1 MAVALFGAD
10 FFLLELLVSALVP
23 AFALGLLAFED
34 ACLDLEEAGSFSPWE
49 SAGEDLV
56 FRERDALAD
65 LLVLFAFEVEGGD
78 EIDEVGPGSGFGPDS
93 SFPECKF
100 SVSSDM
106 WITAGLMVPVRVQ
119 WFWNFQIRPGGGDL
133 LGWSCGIVE
142 LNVEGNG
149 NNAGQ
154 NLRGDASRGRGG
166 LCRCRGGLPGH

>member
-1 MAVALFGAD
+1 LGAALFGAA

-23 AFALGLLAFED
+23 AFALGLLAFEE
-34 ACLDLEEAGSFSPWE
+34 ARLDLEEAGSFSPRE
-49 SAGEDLV
+49 SAGADLV
-56 FRERDALAD
+56 FRERDALV
-65 LLVLFAFEVEGGD
+65 LLVLFAFEVEGV
-78 EIDEVGPGSGFGPDS
+78 DEVELGSGFGPDS

-119 WFWNFQIRPGGGDL
+119 WVWKFQIRPGGSDL
-133 LGWSCGIVE
+133 LGWSSGIVE

-149 NNAGQ
+149 NIAGQ
-154 NLRGDASRGRGG
+154 NLWGDASRGRGG